1 MKVKKVIQCYF
12 KSCRETIEIDEPEV
26 PQARGGATVLAGG
39 GAAPTDAGVATFGHA
54 TYARVAFLP
63 HDEHRL
69 SGRPW
74 TCAFHDAMV
83 GATLGLSEHEE
94 KQRQSLVTQLRI
106 GRMTKAGGGW
116 YSQVKPKPVPD
127 RIIREDDGS
136 IRQNGTMMRWFTQ
149 EQMLRLNGEPA
160 PSGDYKVGPTAEG
173 RTSVFVKDPPPNVE
187 PDADEAIE
195 L

>member
-39 GAAPTDAGVATFGHA
+39 RSTDAGVATFGHA

-116 YSQVKPKPVPD
+116 YAQVPPKPVPQ

-136 IRQNGTMMRWFTQ
+136 VRTSMVVWFTP
-149 EQMLRLNGEPA
+149 EQAIAKMNGETQ
-160 PSGDYKVGPTAEG
+160 STAY
-173 RTSVFVKDPPPNVE
+173 RP
-187 PDADEAIE
+187 EAE
-195 L
+195 EE